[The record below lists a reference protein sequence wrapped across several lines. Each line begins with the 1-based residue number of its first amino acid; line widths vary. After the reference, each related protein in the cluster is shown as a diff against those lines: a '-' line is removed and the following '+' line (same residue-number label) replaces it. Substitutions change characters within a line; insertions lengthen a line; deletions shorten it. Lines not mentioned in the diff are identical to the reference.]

1 MSQNW
6 QWARRGEV
14 NMESGDAERS
24 IRARLPFWRRLG
36 WRLGASFLL
45 LTAIGIFI
53 SGFLQYR
60 SEEQLLRRSL
70 GALLLN
76 IARTGALLVNSDL
89 HEKVVSEGRNDTAQ
103 YETVRSQLKQIQ
115 ETNRLGD
122 PVYTLSHVQGEMAR
136 FAVISHGQEPV
147 GKDYRLV
154 PEIQP
159 VLERVLAEGTAAYTG
174 IYHNEHGTWITAF
187 APIRNGKGLTVAALD
202 VDFRADLYIAE
213 LAEVTRRLYFH
224 SLAGALLALVAGIL
238 LARRITRP
246 VAQLVALA
254 RRVVEGDFST
264 RVRISARDEI
274 GMLGNVLH
282 LMVERLHVSHRST
295 IDVLVRALEARSGRP
310 GSLSGLASAALVLAD
325 RLELSPIQREALEL
339 GTLLHDIG
347 EIRIPDG
354 LLHKAGPLTPDE
366 RRMVE
371 QHPTWGVEI
380 LETVPLLTPALDV
393 VSAHHERYDG
403 SGCPQGLRGEEIPLA
418 ARIFAVVD
426 ALDTITRDDAH
437 EGALPISEALEF
449 VRQEAGKRFDPRI
462 VEVVTSISPERCA
475 EILHL
480 GEPRGRIENSN
491 QTAHEQRSHRSIL

>member
-1 MSQNW
+1 ME
-6 QWARRGEV
+6 RGDLET
-14 NMESGDAERS
+14 NL
-24 IRARLPFWRRLG
+24 RARLPFWRRLG

-45 LTAIGIFI
+45 LTAIAILI

-76 IARTGALLVNSDL
+76 IARTGALLVDGDL
-89 HEKVVSEGRNDTAQ
+89 HEKVVSEGRNDTSA
-103 YETVRSQLKQIQ
+103 YETLRAQLKQIQ

-159 VLERVLAEGTAAYTG
+159 IVERVLAEGTAAYTG
-174 IYHNEHGTWITAF
+174 IYHNEHGAWITAF
-187 APIRNGKGLTVAALD
+187 APIRNAKGQTVAALD

-213 LAEVTRRLYFH
+213 LAEVRRRIYIH

-264 RVRISARDEI
+264 RVQISARDEI

-282 LMVERLHVSHRST
+282 LMVERLKVSHDSMV
-295 IDVLVRALEARSGRP
+295 DVLVRALEARGKET
-310 GSLSGLASAALVLAD
+310 GSLKRVAKAALVVAD
-325 RLELSPIQREALEL
+325 QLELSPTQRDALEL
-339 GTLLHDIG
+339 GALLHDIG
-347 EIRIPDG
+347 EIRIPQQTNGEQISGDS
-354 LLHKAGPLTPDE
+354 HRSEHHPL
-366 RRMVE
+366 
-371 QHPTWGVEI
+371 WGVEI
-380 LETVPLLTPALDV
+380 LENVPLLTQALDV
-393 VSAHHERYDG
+393 VGAHHERYDG
-403 SGCPQGLRGEEIPLA
+403 TGYPQRLRGEEIPLT
-418 ARIFAVVD
+418 ARIFAAAD
-426 ALDTITRDDAH
+426 ALDAMTH
-437 EGALPISEALEF
+437 ERALPLSQALEAL
-449 VRQEAGKRFDPRI
+449 RQEAGKQLDPRV
-462 VEVVTSISPERCA
+462 VEATLKITRERWV
-475 EILHL
+475 EIL
-480 GEPRGRIENSN
+480 GQQAGG
-491 QTAHEQRSHRSIL
+491 

>member
-1 MSQNW
+1 
-6 QWARRGEV
+6 
-14 NMESGDAERS
+14 MERGDAERN

-45 LTAIGIFI
+45 LTAIGILI

-76 IARTGALLVNSDL
+76 IARTGALLVNGDL
-89 HEKVVSEGRNDTAQ
+89 HEKVVSEGRNDTVA

-147 GKDYRLV
+147 GKEYRLV

-159 VLERVLAEGTAAYTG
+159 ILQRVLAEGSPAYTG

-202 VDFRADLYIAE
+202 VDFRADVYITE
-213 LAEVTRRLYFH
+213 LADVRQRLYLH

-238 LARRITRP
+238 LARRIRRP

-254 RRVVEGDFST
+254 SRVVEGDFST

-282 LMVERLHVSHRST
+282 LMVERLKISHDSMV
-295 IDVLVRALEARSGRP
+295 DVLVRALEARGKET
-310 GSLSGLASAALVLAD
+310 GSLKRVAKAALAVAD
-325 RLELSPIQREALEL
+325 HLELSPTQREALEL
-339 GTLLHDIG
+339 GALLHDIG
-347 EIRIPDG
+347 EIRTPQQTNGKQISGDG
-354 LLHKAGPLTPDE
+354 HVSEHHPL
-366 RRMVE
+366 
-371 QHPTWGVEI
+371 WGVEI

-393 VSAHHERYDG
+393 VGGHHERYDG
-403 SGCPQGLRGEEIPLA
+403 TGYPQRLRGEEIPLT
-418 ARIFAVVD
+418 ARIFAAVD
-426 ALDTITRDDAH
+426 ALDAMTH
-437 EGALPISEALEF
+437 ERALPISQALEAL
-449 VRQEAGKRFDPRI
+449 RQEAGKQFDPRV
-462 VEVVTSISPERCA
+462 VEVTLKITKERWA
-475 EILHL
+475 EIL
-480 GEPRGRIENSN
+480 GQKAG
-491 QTAHEQRSHRSIL
+491 A